1 MKKEIE
7 PYGFGR
13 KVFLFRDFREDD
25 MSTTI
30 LGLQP
35 RDRAAMLGVNAME
48 CFLEELK

>member
-1 MKKEIE
+1 MGSE
-7 PYGFGR
+7 GR
-13 KVFLFRDFREDD
+13 FFLCRDFREDD
-25 MSTTI
+25 VSTTI